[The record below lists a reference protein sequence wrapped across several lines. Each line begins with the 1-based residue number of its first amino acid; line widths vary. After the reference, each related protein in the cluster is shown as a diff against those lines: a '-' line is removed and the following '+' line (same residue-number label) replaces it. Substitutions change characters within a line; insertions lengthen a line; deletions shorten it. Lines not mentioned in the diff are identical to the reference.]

1 MKLFSGFVLSCFVA
15 VFVIVGCSGSSTYS
29 DLVKTQKATI
39 STFLRY
45 DTINVINSLPSNYA
59 TKAWAGKKDYYLSST
74 GLYYHLL
81 QVGDQAAI
89 DSKDSIRVGDNVVVR
104 YIKIGIT
111 LPPDTVESTW
121 TTLNS
126 AYPSSITYG
135 STGSEPS
142 AWQEA
147 ITYMKYSG
155 AQAELIVPG
164 TLGTSTDQSN
174 VTPYYYKLSIKKLP
188 R

>member
-15 VFVIVGCSGSSTYS
+15 VFVVVGCTGSSTYS

-39 STFLRY
+39 SSYINRQG
-45 DTINVINSLPSNYA
+45 INVIGTLPTNYS
-59 TKAWAGKKDYYLSST
+59 KVVWSDKQYYLSST
-74 GLYYHLL
+74 GLYYHLS
-81 QVGDQAAI
+81 QVGDAVAI
-89 DSKDSIRVGDNVVVR
+89 DSKDSIRIGDNVVVR
-104 YIKIGIT
+104 YVKVDLT
-111 LPPDTVESTW
+111 EPADTVESTW

-126 AYPSSITYG
+126 AYPYSITYG

-174 VTPYYYKLSIKKLP
+174 VSPYYYKLSIKKLP